1 PGAELEAAAVSHAI
15 CQYAPPAW
23 QVRIRAAAS
32 CHLRGRR
39 RGNRPRRAE
48 REDAYESLEHQRSQ
62 PAVTENAVPLVM
74 NADALFTHD
83 ASPRI
88 PTIVVY
94 IDHPSSTAL
103 AAT

>member
-1 PGAELEAAAVSHAI
+1 M
-15 CQYAPPAW
+15 
-23 QVRIRAAAS
+23 
-32 CHLRGRR
+32 
-39 RGNRPRRAE
+39 
-48 REDAYESLEHQRSQ
+48 
-62 PAVTENAVPLVM
+62 TENAVPLVM